1 MVQAASAAD
10 LLEGFWRTYLCA
22 LKDTASEP
30 AEAGISVS
38 IVVFRTPFHQLKCAV
53 ESAFLALRV
62 ACLEAC
68 SKITVVDNGDG
79 SAHIREQLLPLIEQ
93 LEGFGCVLE
102 FIHGHGNIGY
112 GAAHNLAFEHGHR
125 QTHVFMNADV
135 ELDPQVFVHG
145 CAYLEEN
152 PDVAMLSP
160 EAFDDSGNRQFLC
173 KRYPTVFDLFLRGF
187 APSFL
192 KHLFSRRLAKYEMR
206 GLSTRTA
213 SKDISIISGCFMLCR
228 STTIQKVEG
237 FDSSFF
243 LYFEDFD
250 LSLRVGCEAKLAYL
264 PSMKIRHSGG
274 NSARKGLSHILMF
287 VRSGYR
293 FFSLHGWR
301 WI

>member
-1 MVQAASAAD
+1 MCD
-10 LLEGFWRTYLCA
+10 
-22 LKDTASEP
+22 LKDIAPQSAKT
-30 AEAGISVS
+30 GISVS
-38 IVVFRTPFHQLKCAV
+38 IVVFRTPLDQVKCAV
-53 ESAFLALRV
+53 ESAFFALRV
-62 ACLEAC
+62 ACLEA
-68 SKITVVDNGDG
+68 SSIITLVDNGDG
-79 SAHIREQLLPLIEQ
+79 SDHIPEQFQPLAEQ

-125 QTHVFMNADV
+125 TMHIFMNADV

-145 CAYLEEN
+145 CSYLKEN
-152 PDVAMLSP
+152 ADVAMISP

-187 APSFL
+187 APHFA
-192 KHLFSRRLAKYEMR
+192 KRFFSRRLAHYEMR
-206 GLSTRTA
+206 GLSERVA
-213 SKDISIISGCFMLCR
+213 NKEISIISGCFMFCR
-228 STTIQKVEG
+228 SSIIQKVQG
-237 FDSSFF
+237 FDPSYF

-250 LSLRVGCEAKLAYL
+250 LSLRVSREAKLAYL
-264 PSMKIRHSGG
+264 PDMKIRHSGG

-287 VRSGYR
+287 ARSGYR

>member
-1 MVQAASAAD
+1 MRDIKGTACQATES
-10 LLEGFWRTYLCA
+10 
-22 LKDTASEP
+22 
-30 AEAGISVS
+30 GISLS
-38 IVVFRTPFHQLKCAV
+38 IVMFQTPLDQLKCAI
-53 ESAFLALRV
+53 ESAFLALQS
-62 ACLEAC
+62 AHLEAS
-68 SKITVVDNGDG
+68 SKITVVNNGNDG
-79 SAHIREQLLPLIEQ
+79 VIARERLLPLVERIENS
-93 LEGFGCVLE
+93 GCGLQFV
-102 FIHGHGNIGY
+102 HGHGNIGY
-112 GAAHNLAFEHGHR
+112 GAAHNLAFELGHCAL
-125 QTHVFMNADV
+125 HVFMNADV